1 MRFSAAFTRGVI
13 DGDASYAQLYND
25 QFHANSQGQVTY
37 ADGAVVY
44 VPATYNSKQLTV
56 PVGTAGA
63 VPLTIAML
71 SSPTSSY
78 YANPLAISG
87 AIAASSPAAAVL
99 KVVDPAHGAILTG
112 VTGLPISAIQI
123 NPGFVP
129 AGSLTALNKGDSTLG
144 YPRYAFNWT
153 NMYSFSETLKGL
165 ELGGTLSLSMH
176 NASFFYY
183 PNGPQPGVKDKI
195 FELPDKFRADAI
207 VAYSHRFK
215 RFTLRTQLNISNVF
229 NHYNVVITPNP
240 VLGYAGPND
249 ATFDGM
255 PRHYSLTNTLS
266 F

>member
-1 MRFSAAFTRGVI
+1 MSLKSFQYVQSGSGGGSGT
-13 DGDASYAQLYND
+13 
-25 QFHANSQGQVTY
+25 VTSV
-37 ADGAVVY
+37 GGTGTV
-44 VPATYNSKQLTV
+44 SGLTLS
-56 PVGTAGA
+56 GT
-63 VPLTIAML
+63 
-71 SSPTSSY
+71 
-78 YANPLAISG
+78 
-87 AIAASSPAAAVL
+87 
-99 KVVDPAHGAILTG
+99 
-112 VTGLPISAIQI
+112 VTGSG
-123 NPGFVP
+123 N
-129 AGSLTALNKGDSTLG
+129 LT
-144 YPRYAFNWT
+144 
-153 NMYSFSETLKGL
+153 
-165 ELGGTLSLSMH
+165 LGGTLSLSMH

-215 RFTLRTQLNISNVF
+215 HFTLRTQLNISNVF